1 MPTRGPERPS
11 EREARPSGAPG
22 DAFRR
27 RLGEILA
34 LDPGAPAV
42 EFGSHWNTWG
52 DVSTTV
58 DAVARTFDALSLE
71 PGELVGVLLRNRPAS
86 IGMLLGVL
94 RAGGCVVVLNPQLGS
109 QRVSDE
115 VTDLGLRLIIG
126 EPTDLE
132 HSLTIEQRSKWSSLA
147 FAELGSA
154 GELTVGSEHPP
165 AHVRPDTAIRLLTSG
180 TTGPPKRVDLT
191 FETFVRVLE
200 GAKHY
205 ETQRPTDVRL
215 REGVVI
221 VNSPFVHLGGLFRVL
236 QSVMDGR
243 RISLLERFTVDEWV
257 DRVRRHRPKTASLV
271 PTALRMVLDADLD
284 PADLASLKSVISGT
298 APLSPETAEA
308 FTEKYGVAVLTN
320 YAATEFGGGVAGWN
334 LADHQRY
341 WSSKRGSVGRA
352 HPGCALRVVDETSGA
367 VLEPGQVG
375 LLEVRAD
382 QLADH
387 GWVRTTD
394 LARLDED
401 GFLWIVGRADQTILR
416 GGLKVQPD
424 TVRSALERHP
434 AVRAASVVGIDD
446 DRLGQVPV
454 AIVEPTGAAT
464 VDKADLL
471 AFASQF
477 LARYE
482 IPVDV
487 VFVEKMPRTESA
499 KVDLRAVRALAS
511 ASIAQT
517 PEAAPPARAKR

>member
-1 MPTRGPERPS
+1 MPTTP
-11 EREARPSGAPG
+11 PSGAAG

-27 RLGEILA
+27 RLDDIMA
-34 LDPGAPAV
+34 LDPAAPAV
-42 EFGSHWNTWG
+42 EFGSRWNTWG
-52 DVSTTV
+52 DLAATV
-58 DAVARTFDALSLE
+58 DAVTREFASLSLE
-71 PGELVGVLLRNRPAS
+71 QGELVGVLLRNRPAA

-115 VTDLGLRLIIG
+115 IADLDLRLILG
-126 EPTDLE
+126 EPTDLAN
-132 HSLTIEQRSKWSSLA
+132 SLSLEQQSATSTLA
-147 FAELGSA
+147 ITGLGSA
-154 GELTVGSEHPP
+154 SVLSIGTKHDS
-165 AHVRPDTAIRLLTSG
+165 AASQVRPDTAVRLLTSG
-180 TTGPPKRVDLT
+180 TTGPPKRSDLT
-191 FETFVRVLE
+191 FETLERVLE

-205 ETQRPTDVRL
+205 EAKRSENEKPENLRL

-221 VNSPFVHLGGLFRVL
+221 VNSPMVHLGGVFRVL

-243 RISLLERFTVDEWV
+243 RICLLERFTVDEWV

-308 FTEKYGVAVLTN
+308 FTAKYGVAVLTN
-320 YAATEFGGGVAGWN
+320 YAATEFGGAVAGWN
-334 LADHQRY
+334 LADHQRF
-341 WSSKRGSVGRA
+341 WSVKRGSVGRA
-352 HPGCALRVVDETSGA
+352 HPGCALQVIDETSGA

-375 LLEVRAD
+375 LLEVRAH
-382 QLADH
+382 QLSGA

-401 GFLWIVGRADQTILR
+401 GFLWIVGRADQTIVR

-434 AVRAASVVGIDD
+434 AVRAASVVGVDD

-454 AIVEPTGAAT
+454 AVVELTDAAA

-471 AFASQF
+471 AHASQF

-487 VFVEKMPRTESA
+487 VFVEAMPRTESA
-499 KVDLRAVRALAS
+499 KVDLRAVRALAA
-511 ASIAQT
+511 ASIART
-517 PEAAPPARAKR
+517 PPTPPPARAKG

>member
-1 MPTRGPERPS
+1 MSASLPS
-11 EREARPSGAPG
+11 EARG

-27 RLGEILA
+27 RLGDIMA
-34 LDPGAPAV
+34 IDPGAPAI
-42 EFGSHWNTWG
+42 EFECRWNTWA
-52 DVSTTV
+52 DLSATV
-58 DAVARTFDALSLE
+58 DVVARAFASLSIE

-94 RAGGCVVVLNPQLGS
+94 RAGSCVVVLNPLLGS
-109 QRVSDE
+109 QRVSDD
-115 VTDLGLRLIIG
+115 VADLDLRLILG
-126 EPTDLE
+126 EPTDLD
-132 HSLTIEQRSKWSSLA
+132 SLTPDRRSRVATLAISALGDAGPERPFRAENWADLTIGRDPSSA
-147 FAELGSA
+147 R
-154 GELTVGSEHPP
+154 PQ
-165 AHVRPDTAIRLLTSG
+165 VRPGTAIRLLTSG

-191 FETFVRVLE
+191 YQTFERVLE

-205 ETQRPTDVRL
+205 ETQRASDLRL
-215 REGVVI
+215 REGVVV
-221 VNSPFVHLGGLFRVL
+221 VNSPLVHLGGLFRVL
-236 QSVMDGR
+236 QSIMDGR
-243 RISLLERFTVDEWV
+243 RIALLERFTVPEWV

-271 PTALRMVLDADLD
+271 PTALRMVLDADVD
-284 PADLASLKSVISGT
+284 PADLASLKSIISGT

-308 FTEKYGVAVLTN
+308 FTDKYGVAVLTN

-341 WSSKRGSVGRA
+341 WSTKRGSVGRA
-352 HPGCALRVVDETSGA
+352 HPGCALRVVDDTSGA
-367 VLEPGQVG
+367 ALEPGQVG

-382 QLADH
+382 QLADA

-424 TVRSALERHP
+424 TVRHALERHP
-434 AVRAASVVGIDD
+434 AVRAASVVGVDD

-454 AIVEPTGAAT
+454 AVVELTESGA

-471 AFASQF
+471 AHAAQF

-487 VFVEKMPRTESA
+487 IFVDAMPRTESA
-499 KVDLRAVRALAS
+499 KVDLRAVRALVLA
-511 ASIAQT
+511 
-517 PEAAPPARAKR
+517 AAPPAPAHPAAKG

>member
-1 MPTRGPERPS
+1 MSTTP
-11 EREARPSGAPG
+11 PSGAAG
-22 DAFRR
+22 DAFRQ
-27 RLGEILA
+27 RLGDIMA
-34 LDPGAPAV
+34 IDPGAPAI
-42 EFGSHWNTWG
+42 EFGSQWNTWG
-52 DVSTTV
+52 ELSATV
-58 DAVARTFDALSLE
+58 DEVARAFATLSLE
-71 PGELVGVLLRNRPAS
+71 RGELVGVLLRNRPAS

-94 RAGGCVVVLNPQLGS
+94 RAGGCVVVLNPHLGS

-115 VTDLGLRLIIG
+115 VADLELRLILG
-126 EPTDLE
+126 EPTDLAN
-132 HSLTIEQRSKWSSLA
+132 SLSPEQRSGVSSLA
-147 FAELGSA
+147 ISELGSA
-154 GELTVGSEHPP
+154 SDLTIGSEHPH
-165 AHVRPDTAIRLLTSG
+165 ARRQARPDTAVRLLTSG
-180 TTGPPKRVDLT
+180 TTGPPKRSDLT
-191 FETFVRVLE
+191 FQTLERVLE

-205 ETQRPTDVRL
+205 ETQRAADLRL
-215 REGVVI
+215 REGVVV
-221 VNSPFVHLGGLFRVL
+221 VNSPMVHLGGVFRVL

-243 RISLLERFTVDEWV
+243 RISLLERFTVDDWV

-298 APLSPETAEA
+298 AALSPETAEA

-320 YAATEFGGGVAGWN
+320 YAATEFGGAVAGWN

-341 WSSKRGSVGRA
+341 WSDKRGSVGRA

-367 VLEPGQVG
+367 VLEPGRVG

-382 QLADH
+382 QLADE

-401 GFLWIVGRADQTILR
+401 GFLWIVGRADQTIVR

-434 AVRAASVVGIDD
+434 SVRAASVVGVDD

-454 AIVEPTGAAT
+454 AVVELREPAA
-464 VDKADLL
+464 VDKTDLL
-471 AFASQF
+471 AHASQF

-487 VFVEKMPRTESA
+487 VFVDTMPRTESA
-499 KVDLRAVRALAS
+499 KVDLRAVRTLAA

-517 PEAAPPARAKR
+517 PAAAPPAGAKG